1 MDNEQRP
8 DNPQGQPASAEE
20 RQRQLEQQ
28 KQVIAERSAAIKH
41 KIGIISGKGGV
52 GKTTVAVG
60 IASVLA
66 AQGNAVGLL
75 DTDITGPNV
84 PLMMGIERQKAR
96 ADASGKLIEPVVAS
110 GNIKVMSMGM
120 LATDRDAPVIWR
132 GPMRSM
138 AIRQFVADVN
148 WGELD
153 YLIID
158 LPPGTGD
165 EPLTVA
171 QAIPGLDGMI
181 VISTPQQASL
191 EDCRK
196 AINFTR
202 QLDLEVL
209 GVVENMSGFICPHC
223 GVETP
228 IFGTGGAENMAK
240 EMGVSFLGRLPVAPQ
255 VVTSTDQ
262 GIPLTDPGVP
272 QAVRQAL
279 ADIVAQLP
287 Q

>member
-1 MDNEQRP
+1 MDNQQGS
-8 DNPQGQPASAEE
+8 DNPQRQAPSAQE
-20 RQRQLEQQ
+20 RQQQFEQQ
-28 KQVIAERSAAIKH
+28 TQAIAQRSAAIKH

-52 GKTTVAVG
+52 GKTTIAVG

-66 AQGNAVGLL
+66 AQGHAVGLL

-84 PLMMGIERQKAR
+84 PLMMGIERQR
-96 ADASGKLIEPVVAS
+96 PHPDATGELIEPVIAS
-110 GNIKVMSMGM
+110 SGVKVMSMGM
-120 LATDRDAPVIWR
+120 LAAQPDTPVIWR
-132 GPMRSM
+132 GPLRSM
-138 AIRQFVADVN
+138 AIRQLVADVN

-171 QAIPGLDGMI
+171 QAIPGVDGMI
-181 VISTPQQASL
+181 VVSTPQQASL
-191 EDCRK
+191 ADCRK

-223 GVETP
+223 GKETP

-240 EMGVSFLGRLPVAPQ
+240 EMGVSFLGRLPLAPE

-262 GIPLTDPGVP
+262 GIPLTDTRVP
-272 QAVRQAL
+272 ETIRQAL
-279 ADIVAQLP
+279 TDIVAQLP
-287 Q
+287 H

>member
-1 MDNEQRP
+1 MD
-8 DNPQGQPASAEE
+8 DNHAADSPESQTSAAKE
-20 RQRQLEQQ
+20 RQQQFELQQ
-28 KQVIAERSAAIKH
+28 KVIAQRSAAIKH

-52 GKTTVAVG
+52 GKTTIAVG

-66 AQGNAVGLL
+66 AQGQAVGLL

-84 PLMMGIERQKAR
+84 PLMIGVEAEKPRF
-96 ADASGKLIEPVVAS
+96 DVVSELIEPVVAPA
-110 GNIKVMSMGM
+110 GVKVMSMGM
-120 LATDRDAPVIWR
+120 LSEQRDTPVIWR
-132 GPMRSM
+132 GPLRSA
-138 AIRQFVADVN
+138 AIRQLVADVD

-171 QAIPGLDGMI
+171 QSIPGLDGMI
-181 VISTPQQASL
+181 VVSTPQQASL
-191 EDCRK
+191 QDCRK

-223 GVETP
+223 GKETP
-228 IFGTGGAENMAK
+228 IFSVGGAEDMAK
-240 EMGVSFLGRLPVAPQ
+240 EMGVAFLGRLPVVPE

-262 GIPLTDPGVP
+262 GIPLTDPDVP
-272 QAVRQAL
+272 EAVRQAL
-279 ADIVAQLP
+279 ADIVARLP
-287 Q
+287 H